1 MEQAQALAVV
11 RSLANGVDPETGEVF
26 PPESAYQLTTGTSVA
41 TAHISGIVAL
51 LLERNPKLTPDDIRK
66 ILTASA
72 KRLGPNNEFGA
83 GLVDPAKAL
92 RLAEPK
98 SADLTTGTPARAV
111 R

>member
-1 MEQAQALAVV
+1 M
-11 RSLANGVDPETGEVF
+11 
-26 PPESAYQLTTGTSVA
+26 TTGTSIA

-72 KRLGPNNEFGA
+72 NRLGPNNEFGA

-92 RLAEPK
+92 KLAEPETE
-98 SADLTTGTPARAV
+98 ALVWTQRVMTRLGLGE
-111 R
+111 